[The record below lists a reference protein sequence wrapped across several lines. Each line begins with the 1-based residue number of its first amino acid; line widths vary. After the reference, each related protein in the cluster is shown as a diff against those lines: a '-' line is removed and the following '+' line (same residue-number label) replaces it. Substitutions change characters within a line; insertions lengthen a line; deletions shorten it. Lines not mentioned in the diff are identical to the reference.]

1 MIKMRPIRTI
11 VEERQKNVAVMDV
24 FSKLIQERIIF
35 IDDVID
41 DDLANGVIAQML
53 YLDSLDQKRPINL
66 YINTPG
72 GQVYSGLA
80 IYDIA
85 EKINAPIRTVTM
97 GKCCSM
103 GVPLLLMGSERCATK
118 RSRIMIHQVSSAAFG
133 SLSDMKID
141 LKEADVLEQTIYKII
156 AEKTGKSYEQ
166 IKKDSDRDFWMSAE
180 EALEYGII
188 TKIL

>member
-1 MIKMRPIRTI
+1 MGQIRTI
-11 VEERQKNVAVMDV
+11 VEERQRNVAIMDV
-24 FSKLIQERIIF
+24 FSKLVQERIIF

-53 YLDSLDQKRPINL
+53 YLDSLDQEKPINI

-72 GQVYSGLA
+72 GNVTAGLA

-85 EKINAPIRTVTM
+85 EKLTAPIRTVAM

-103 GVPLLLMGSERCATK
+103 GVPLMLMGKERCATK
-118 RSRIMIHQVSSAAFG
+118 RARFMIHQISSG
-133 SLSDMKID
+133 TGGQLTDMKID
-141 LKEADVLEQTIYKII
+141 LRETEDLEKLSYDII
-156 AEKTGKSYEQ
+156 AEKTGQSYEQ
-166 IKKDSDRDFWMSAE
+166 VEMDCERDFWMNAQQ
-180 EALEYGII
+180 ALEYGII

>member
-1 MIKMRPIRTI
+1 
-11 VEERQKNVAVMDV
+11 MDV
-24 FSKLIQERIIF
+24 FSKLVQERIIF

-53 YLDSLDQKRPINL
+53 YLDSIDPKKQINI

-72 GQVYSGLA
+72 GNVYAGLA

-85 EKINAPIRTVTM
+85 EKITAPIRTVTM

-103 GVPLLLMGSERCATK
+103 GVPLMLMGSERCATK
-118 RSRIMIHQVSSAAFG
+118 RARFMIHQISSGAWG
-133 SLSDMKID
+133 QLSDMKID
-141 LKEADVLEQTIYKII
+141 LKEAEDLEKSLYTIISDR
-156 AEKTGKSYEQ
+156 TGKSYEQ
-166 IKKDSDRDFWMSAE
+166 IKIDCDRDNWLSAE
-180 EALEYGII
+180 EALDYGII

>member
-1 MIKMRPIRTI
+1 MGQIRTI

-53 YLDSLDQKRPINL
+53 YLDSLDKTKEINI

-72 GQVYSGLA
+72 GSVYAGLA

-85 EKINAPIRTVTM
+85 EKIQAPIRTVAM

-103 GVPLLLMGSERCATK
+103 GIPLLLMGKTRCATK
-118 RSRIMIHQVSSAAFG
+118 RVRFMMHQISSGGFG
-133 SLSDMKID
+133 TLRDLKID
-141 LKEADVLEQTIYKII
+141 LKETEVLEELLYKII
-156 AEKTGKSYEQ
+156 AERTGKSYEQ
-166 IKKDSDRDFWMSAE
+166 IQKDCDRDYWLSAE
-180 EALEYGII
+180 EALTYGLI
-188 TKIL
+188 THIL